1 MVTTNQKS
9 VIDIYTEKKDKSKYN
24 TKDSHQVTR
33 KKKSKQKLPTKNN
46 PKTINKMS
54 TRTYI
59 SIITLNVNG
68 LNATIKRQWLN
79 G

>member
-1 MVTTNQKS
+1 MVISNQKS
-9 VIDIYTEKKDKSKYN
+9 TIYTQKKKKESTHN

-33 KKKSKQKLPTKNN
+33 EQKKGEQKTYNNKS
-46 PKTINKMS
+46 KTINKM
-54 TRTYI
+54 TIRAYI

-68 LNATIKRQWLN
+68 LNTPSKRQS